1 MDEKIVNE
9 LILQVYD
16 LNIGEKTTISELLSK
31 THYKVMIKDLPE
43 LMNLFLIE
51 CEKRNIE
58 LDFGDN
64 KNIKTKMNYS
74 FPFVK
79 KKIII

>member
-31 THYKVMIKDLPE
+31 THYKVMIKDMPK

-51 CEKRNIE
+51 CEKRKIE

-74 FPFVK
+74 IPFVK
-79 KKIII
+79 KKINI

>member
-74 FPFVK
+74 FSFVK

>member
-1 MDEKIVNE
+1 MDGKIVNE

-16 LNIGEKTTISELLSK
+16 LNLGEKTTISELLSK
-31 THYKVMIKDLPE
+31 THYKVMIKDMPK

-51 CEKRNIE
+51 CEKRKIE

-64 KNIKTKMNYS
+64 KNTKTKMNYS
-74 FPFVK
+74 IPFVK
-79 KKIII
+79 KKINI